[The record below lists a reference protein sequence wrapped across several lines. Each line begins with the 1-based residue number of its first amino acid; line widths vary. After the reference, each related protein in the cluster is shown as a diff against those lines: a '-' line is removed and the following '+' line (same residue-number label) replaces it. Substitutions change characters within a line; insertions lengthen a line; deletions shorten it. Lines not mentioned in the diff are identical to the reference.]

1 MERLKRW
8 GVFVLILA
16 LLGSGAAL
24 LFRDTGSE
32 CLSILRTGRG
42 TASFLLAATD
52 AEGKIYVLDRDQ
64 DGYTLVLGDQAG
76 NRTDSWRLTAEGL
89 PRESVPAALYPA
101 AGGAVYL
108 GLYNTE
114 AETCL
119 QLYRLTQQGTEAE
132 LLLSEPCPGE
142 NLQAQMA
149 ALTLSSFSQV
159 DSVVTF
165 ALLAEDTA
173 TFYRRTGADG
183 GLAGEDH
190 ALCATE
196 AGGDSAHRFLQ
207 SV

>member
-108 GLYNTE
+108 VCTTPRRRPVSSST
-114 AETCL
+114 ASPS
-119 QLYRLTQQGTEAE
+119 R
-132 LLLSEPCPGE
+132 EPRRSCY
-142 NLQAQMA
+142 
-149 ALTLSSFSQV
+149 
-159 DSVVTF
+159 SVSP
-165 ALLAEDTA
+165 ARA
-173 TFYRRTGADG
+173 RT
-183 GLAGEDH
+183 
-190 ALCATE
+190 
-196 AGGDSAHRFLQ
+196 SRHR
-207 SV
+207 